1 MARPSTKRGASSSS
15 KRSRRPRAATT
26 GEVRR
31 ASTPDQIAEILRR
44 GPGTASGAY
53 VTPDTAM
60 RVSAVYACVRVLA
73 DSVAMLPLRLYE
85 DGGLTSKIA
94 VGNPLDRITNKRP
107 NFLQT
112 PFEFK
117 RFLVG
122 TLALRGNAYVQ
133 KFMVGS
139 RNQQLIPLHPD
150 RVTPKFD
157 ETAMRVVYEYRAK
170 DGSLRVLRQ
179 DEVMHFRALS
189 TDGFMGLSPIA
200 AAAEA
205 IGLAIQTEKHG
216 ARLFA
221 NAASPSGVLK
231 HPQLLSAEAAKRLKS
246 TFDEAYSGSEN
257 SGKTMLLE
265 EGLTWEKVGMTSE
278 EAQFLETRKLQRNE
292 IAMFFGVPP
301 HMIGDIDRGTSWGS
315 GIEQQGIGFVTY
327 TLLPWLT
334 NISQACDRDLLSD
347 REQDQFSY
355 KFVTDELTRADFLT
369 RQQGR
374 QIQAN
379 CGVISPNEWRRME
392 GLNPRN
398 DGEGDAYRSGGTASA
413 PDPALPA
420 PQPNQQRAFLHV
432 VEKEKA
438 LSARG

>member
-1 MARPSTKRGASSSS
+1 LARVSTKRAESSSS
-15 KRSRRPRAATT
+15 KKPRRPRASTGELRRATT
-26 GEVRR
+26 PE
-31 ASTPDQIAEILRR
+31 QIAEILRR
-44 GPGTASGAY
+44 GPSTSSGAY
-53 VTPDTAM
+53 VSAESAM

-85 DGGLTSKIA
+85 DGGLTSRIA
-94 VGNPLDRITNKRP
+94 VGHPLDRLMNKRP

-157 ETAMRVVYEYRAK
+157 ETTMQVVYEYRNK
-170 DGSLRVLRQ
+170 DGVVTPLRQ
-179 DEVMHFRALS
+179 SDIMHFRALS
-189 TDGFMGLSPIA
+189 TDRFIGLSPVA

-205 IGLAIQTEKHG
+205 IGLAMQTEKHG
-216 ARLFA
+216 AKLFT
-221 NAASPSGVLK
+221 NAAQAAGVLK
-231 HPQLLSAEAAKRLKS
+231 HPQLLSGDAAKRLKE
-246 TFDEAYSGSEN
+246 TFDAAYSGADN
-257 SGKTMLLE
+257 AHKTMLLE
-265 EGLTWEKVGMTSE
+265 EGMTWEKVGMTSE
-278 EAQFLETRKLQRNE
+278 EAQFLETRKFQRNE
-292 IAMFFGVPP
+292 IAMFFGIPP

-334 NISQACDRDLLSD
+334 NISQACDRDLLS
-347 REQDQFSY
+347 EQAQDQYSY
-355 KFVTDELTRADFLT
+355 KFETDELTRADFLT

-374 QIQAN
+374 EIQARN
-379 CGVISPNEWRRME
+379 GVISPNEWRRME
-392 GLNPRN
+392 RMNPRD
-398 DGEGDAYRSGGTASA
+398 DGEGDSFRAASSGSA
-413 PDPALPA
+413 PVLPNMDA
-420 PQPNQQRAFLHV
+420 IKQ
-432 VEKEKA
+432 KA
-438 LSARG
+438 LAHGIPSR

>member
-1 MARPSTKRGASSSS
+1 MARPSTKRAASS
-15 KRSRRPRAATT
+15 RSRTRRPRAETT
-26 GEVRR
+26 GETRR
-31 ASTPDQIAEILRR
+31 ATTPEQIAEILRR
-44 GPGTASGAY
+44 GPGTSSGAY

-85 DGGLTSKIA
+85 DGGVTSRIA
-94 VGNPLDRITNKRP
+94 IGNPLDRITSKRP

-133 KFMVGS
+133 KFAVGT

-150 RVTPKFD
+150 RVTPRFD
-157 ETAMRVVYEYRAK
+157 ETTMRVVYEYRGK
-170 DGSLRVLRQ
+170 DGVSRTLSQ
-179 DEVMHFRALS
+179 SDVMHFRALS

-216 ARLFA
+216 AKLFS

-231 HPQLLSAEAAKRLKS
+231 HPQLLSGEAAKRLKE
-246 TFDEAYSGSEN
+246 TFDSAYSGSEN

-265 EGLTWEKVGMTSE
+265 EGMTWEKVGMTSE

-334 NISQACDRDLLSD
+334 NISQACDRDLLDD
-347 REQDQFSY
+347 RQQDQFSY
-355 KFVTDELTRADFLT
+355 KFETDELTRADFLT

-374 QIQAN
+374 AIQAQN
-379 CGVISPNEWRRME
+379 GVISPNEWRRME
-392 GLNPRN
+392 RMNPRE
-398 DGEGDAYRSGGTASA
+398 DGEGDTFRAGSA
-413 PDPALPA
+413 NATPALPA
-420 PQPNQQRAFLHV
+420 APQQRVFPHV
-432 VEKEKA
+432 VP
-438 LSARG
+438 SQVAR

>member
-1 MARPSTKRGASSSS
+1 
-15 KRSRRPRAATT
+15 
-26 GEVRR
+26 
-31 ASTPDQIAEILRR
+31 
-44 GPGTASGAY
+44 
-53 VTPDTAM
+53 M

-85 DGGLTSKIA
+85 DGGLTSRIA
-94 VGNPLDRITNKRP
+94 VGHPLDRLMNKRP

-157 ETAMRVVYEYRAK
+157 ETTMQVVYEYRNK
-170 DGSLRVLRQ
+170 DGVVTPLRQ
-179 DEVMHFRALS
+179 SDIMHFRALS
-189 TDGFMGLSPIA
+189 TDRFIGLSPVA

-205 IGLAIQTEKHG
+205 IGLAMQTEKHG
-216 ARLFA
+216 AKLFT
-221 NAASPSGVLK
+221 NAAQAAGVLK
-231 HPQLLSAEAAKRLKS
+231 HPQLLSGDAAKRLKE
-246 TFDEAYSGSEN
+246 TFDAAYSGADN
-257 SGKTMLLE
+257 AHKTMLLE
-265 EGLTWEKVGMTSE
+265 EGMTWEKVGMTSE
-278 EAQFLETRKLQRNE
+278 EAQFLETRKFQRNE
-292 IAMFFGVPP
+292 IAMFFGIPP

-334 NISQACDRDLLSD
+334 NISQACDRDLLS
-347 REQDQFSY
+347 EQAQDQYSY
-355 KFVTDELTRADFLT
+355 KFETDELTRADFLT

-374 QIQAN
+374 EIQARN
-379 CGVISPNEWRRME
+379 GVISPNEWRRME
-392 GLNPRN
+392 RMNPRD
-398 DGEGDAYRSGGTASA
+398 DGEGDSFRAASSGSA
-413 PDPALPA
+413 PVLPNMDA
-420 PQPNQQRAFLHV
+420 IKQ
-432 VEKEKA
+432 KA
-438 LSARG
+438 LAHGIPSR